1 MYVWL
6 VFSNVHCIG
15 VYVQVSRIFP
25 IFEAKFKSSLACEID
40 ELVLRKRGEFQT
52 WRCPFK
58 VVVSRD
64 FLKFFYLINPT
75 HLGPWQKG

>member
-1 MYVWL
+1 MYNI
-6 VFSNVHCIG
+6 FYCIG
-15 VYVQVSRIFP
+15 STVCTIVKHFP

-64 FLKFFYLINPT
+64 FLTFFYLINPT
-75 HLGPWQKG
+75 HLGP